1 MKYVNTKTKERRKI
15 KLYFALGVMW
25 GEVVFMSGI
34 LWEESVPMPID
45 AEKRS
50 HDESN
55 LVRTF
60 SLKLYHRSFT

>member
-1 MKYVNTKTKERRKI
+1 MCQYQNKGKEKDQTI
-15 KLYFALGVMW
+15 FCTWCHV
-25 GEVVFMSGI
+25 GEVVFVSGI